1 MDLRALAFTLGRPF
15 GPLYA
20 LAIQT
25 RAQAYAH
32 GLMRVRRMP
41 APVVSVGNLSMGGT
55 GKSPLVQYM
64 ARLLLAHGHKPT
76 KIGRAHV

>member
-20 LAIQT
+20 LAMQA

-55 GKSPLVQYM
+55 GKSPLVQ
-64 ARLLLAHGHKPT
+64 
-76 KIGRAHV
+76 